1 MTNELHRPELANLED
16 VEWEEIPPA
25 NRWNTRTD
33 WHALSA
39 KMSTLASAR
48 HLVEYLLAQGY
59 VFSSYIAETSYVEM
73 EYELP
78 QATNGTY
85 VRVRL
90 RPETSADRWRWQIM
104 CRADITAPWRPFDPT
119 IFVTRPSEEEPLV
132 AQARAEY
139 GLGLRSIRPTLFW

>member
-1 MTNELHRPELANLED
+1 MTNELHRPELADLEG

-25 NRWNTRTD
+25 NRWSTRTD

-39 KMSTLASAR
+39 KVYTLASAR
-48 HLVEYLLAQGY
+48 NLVKYLLAQGY
-59 VFSSYIAETSYVEM
+59 VFSSYIAETGYVEM
-73 EYELP
+73 EYELS

-90 RPETSADRWRWQIM
+90 RPGAAADRWRWQIM
-104 CRADITAPWRPFDPT
+104 CRADITAPWQPFDPT
-119 IFVTRPSEEEPLV
+119 IFETRPSEEEPLV
-132 AQARAEY
+132 VQARTEY